1 MKFRLFILLS
11 ISLFFSS
18 HIAISAIDKPIKEG
32 VLDLSVIDI
41 EKSKSIKLQ
50 GECEFYWN
58 QLLNPQDFI
67 SENIEIEP
75 TYVKIPKSWTTYN
88 VKNAKLS
95 NKGYATYRII
105 IKKIPDNKKK
115 IYGLKI
121 SSVFTN
127 YKLWVNGEL
136 LTEVGT
142 VSNTENN
149 SIPNFKYQDIPFVLD
164 PDKGPTDKVEI
175 ILQVSNYSHQ
185 RAGMQKPIYFGT
197 FDNLRAG
204 SRWMDILNLIIIGMI
219 LVIGINHL
227 NMYLFRRSDIS
238 NLYFSIVCI
247 VMILRNISTEDR
259 IITYIFPNINWELL
273 VKLDNFSGFGTIP
286 LFALF
291 FYSLFKDDFPKII
304 KNALIG
310 FGIFVT
316 LLVFVTP
323 AIFYGRFRTLFE
335 LYILLGGLYV
345 TFGVLLVAALRKR
358 DTALFTFIGMFILYA
373 TAINDVLSSMGIIQ
387 TAYVAPYGLVA
398 FMIIQSVTITYKSAR
413 AINQNQHLSDQ
424 LTQEKENLEKNIF
437 ERTKELQSQHDQL
450 ILHQKKEQQQSW
462 INNGIAQINDILAD
476 NKNDFTALSDKV
488 LSKLVKYIGANFG
501 VLYMLN
507 QFETNDPYLELIS
520 DYGCSNETREQK
532 SKIYTNTGMLG
543 AAFTENRVMIIND
556 IPENYIKIKSG
567 LGESKP
573 KSLII
578 IPLSIE
584 DNVFGMLEI
593 ASFKSFTDLETEF
606 VKRIALNIAAQLN
619 NTRMNEKNLQLIEK
633 YKEQEQLM
641 SEKEEEMRQ
650 NFEELK
656 LMREEYEKL
665 TGNEMS

>member
-1 MKFRLFILLS
+1 MKYKYSFLAFIVFILISNIAFS
-11 ISLFFSS
+11 IN
-18 HIAISAIDKPIKEG
+18 DQIKNG
-32 VLDLSVIDI
+32 TLDLSIIDI

-58 QLLNPQDFI
+58 KLLEPKDFQTQAQ
-67 SENIEIEP
+67 NLEP
-75 TYVKIPKSWTTYN
+75 LFVKIPKSWTNYTVN
-88 VKNAKLS
+88 NTKLT
-95 NKGYATYRII
+95 NEGFATYRII
-105 IKKIPDNKKK
+105 IKKLPNKQRT
-115 IYGLKI
+115 IYGLKV
-121 SSVFTN
+121 SSVFSN

-136 LTEVGT
+136 LTETGKVGT
-142 VSNTENN
+142 LKNS
-149 SIPNFKYQDIPFVLD
+149 SIPKFKYQDIPFILD
-164 PDKGPTDKVEI
+164 PEKGPTDKIEI
-175 ILQVSNYSHQ
+175 IFQVSNFSHQ
-185 RAGMQKPIYFGT
+185 RAGLQKPIFFGT
-197 FDNLRAG
+197 FENLKAD
-204 SRWMDILNLIIIGMI
+204 SRWMDILNLIIIGII
-219 LVIGINHL
+219 LIIGINHL
-227 NMYLFRRSDIS
+227 NMYFFRRNDIS

-291 FYSLFKDDFPKII
+291 FYSLFKDDFPRII
-304 KNALIG
+304 KNILIG
-310 FGIFVT
+310 FGIFVA
-316 LLVFVTP
+316 LLVFATP
-323 AIFYGRFRTLFE
+323 ASFYGRFRTLFE
-335 LYILLGGLYV
+335 LYILIGGLYV

-358 DTALFTFIGMFILYA
+358 ESALFTFIGMFILYA
-373 TAINDVLSSMGIIQ
+373 TAINDVLSSMGIIH
-387 TAYVAPYGLVA
+387 TAYLAPYGLAA
-398 FMIIQSVTITYKSAR
+398 FMVIQSITITYKSAK
-413 AINQNQHLSDQ
+413 AINQNKHLSEQ
-424 LTQEKENLEKNIF
+424 LKNEKENLEKNIY
-437 ERTKELQSQHDQL
+437 ERTKELQSQHDLL
-450 ILHQKKEQQQSW
+450 ILHQQKEQQQSW
-462 INNGIAQINDILAD
+462 INNGIAEINDILAN

-488 LSKLVKYIGANFG
+488 LSKLVKYVGANFG
-501 VLYMLN
+501 VLYVLN
-507 QFETNDPYLELIS
+507 QFDTKEPYLELIS
-520 DYGCSNETREQK
+520 DYGCSKEVRENK
-532 SKIYTNTGMLG
+532 SKVYTNTGMIG
-543 AAFTENRVMIIND
+543 ASFTENRIMILND
-556 IPENYIKIKSG
+556 VPENYIKIKSG

-584 DNVFGMLEI
+584 DHVFGMLEI

-665 TGNEMS
+665 TGNEMN

>member
-1 MKFRLFILLS
+1 M
-11 ISLFFSS
+11 
-18 HIAISAIDKPIKEG
+18 
-32 VLDLSVIDI
+32 
-41 EKSKSIKLQ
+41 
-50 GECEFYWN
+50 
-58 QLLNPQDFI
+58 
-67 SENIEIEP
+67 
-75 TYVKIPKSWTTYN
+75 
-88 VKNAKLS
+88 
-95 NKGYATYRII
+95 
-105 IKKIPDNKKK
+105 
-115 IYGLKI
+115 
-121 SSVFTN
+121 
-127 YKLWVNGEL
+127 
-136 LTEVGT
+136 
-142 VSNTENN
+142 
-149 SIPNFKYQDIPFVLD
+149 
-164 PDKGPTDKVEI
+164 
-175 ILQVSNYSHQ
+175 
-185 RAGMQKPIYFGT
+185 
-197 FDNLRAG
+197 
-204 SRWMDILNLIIIGMI
+204 
-219 LVIGINHL
+219 
-227 NMYLFRRSDIS
+227 
-238 NLYFSIVCI
+238 
-247 VMILRNISTEDR
+247 
-259 IITYIFPNINWELL
+259 
-273 VKLDNFSGFGTIP
+273 
-286 LFALF
+286 
-291 FYSLFKDDFPKII
+291 
-304 KNALIG
+304 
-310 FGIFVT
+310 
-316 LLVFVTP
+316 
-323 AIFYGRFRTLFE
+323 
-335 LYILLGGLYV
+335 
-345 TFGVLLVAALRKR
+345 VAALRKR
-358 DTALFTFIGMFILYA
+358 ETALFTFIGMFILYA
-373 TAINDVLSSMGIIQ
+373 TAINDVLSSMGLIQ
-387 TAYVAPYGLVA
+387 TAYVAPYGLVT
-398 FMIIQSVTITYKSAR
+398 FMVIQSITITYKSAK
-413 AINQNQHLSDQ
+413 AINQNENLSEQ
-424 LTQEKENLEKNIF
+424 LTQEKENLEKNIY
-437 ERTKELQSQHDQL
+437 ERTKELRSQHDLL
-450 ILHQKKEQQQSW
+450 ILHQQKEQQQSW

-665 TGNEMS
+665 TGTEMN